1 MNAEPIRVRVITLV
15 LVILVLSIASSA
27 VQAQGPQPEAVIA
40 SSAANFRAGP
50 GLNFDV
56 VGGAYHGDRFPVI
69 ARAQGTN
76 RVWYQVVLPGG
87 QLAWISERVVTI
99 VPSADGIPWLA
110 DNPVIIPYVMDCG
123 TLPPVLYVGASGT
136 VTHPGTLNLQHE
148 PGYGKTIV
156 GQVAYGETFVVLGG
170 PECTRLSE
178 GTYQVEWLVQ
188 TSGGLVGYLRER
200 WPDGSGGYSAY
211 VALNPAGSGGAT
223 GGAGTALQIGV
234 QAQVFVLDEGLKLRA
249 GPGTNFAVIETLP
262 SGTIVQVL
270 DGPAQAGGYT
280 WWYVRAPSGNTGWC
294 VGAVDNIQTLVPLAA
309 QPQSAI
315 GGRSPQVT
323 NAHIEQAQAIQR
335 DVASGLINETQAE
348 QQLNRLV
355 SEIGADGLAWITR
368 RVPIYDG
375 QTGRWI
381 SFGQY
386 ADNMVDDAGVD
397 PDTRFAQDPVGT
409 TADLMFGNYESVD
422 EIIEWLGLDDW

>member
-1 MNAEPIRVRVITLV
+1 MNSEPIRVRITAFV
-15 LVILVLSIASSA
+15 LVVLVLSIASSA
-27 VQAQGPQPEAVIA
+27 VQAQGPQPEVVIA

-56 VGGAYHGDRFPVI
+56 VGGAYYGDRFPVI
-69 ARAQGTN
+69 GRAQGTN
-76 RVWYQVVLPGG
+76 RVWYQVALPGG

-110 DNPVIIPYVMDCG
+110 DNPVVIPYMMDCG

-136 VTHPGTLNLQHE
+136 VTHPGTLNLQQE
-148 PGYGKTIV
+148 PGYGKTVV

-188 TSGGLVGYLRER
+188 TSGGLLGYLRER

-211 VALNPAGSGGAT
+211 VALTPAGSGGAT
-223 GGAGTALQIGV
+223 GGTGTALQIGM
-234 QAQVFVLDEGLKLRA
+234 QAQVFVMDEGLKLRA
-249 GPGTNFAVIETLP
+249 GPGTTFAVIETLP

-294 VGAVDNIQTLVPLAA
+294 VGAADNIQTLIPLSA
-309 QPQSAI
+309 QPLSETAGQP
-315 GGRSPQVT
+315 PQVT
-323 NAHIEQAQAIQR
+323 AAHIEWMLAIQR
-335 DVASGLINETQAE
+335 DVASGLINRAMAE
-348 QQLNRLV
+348 QQLNQLL
-355 SEIGADGLAWITR
+355 SEIGADGLAWIIR
-368 RVPIYDG
+368 RVPVFDG
-375 QTGRWI
+375 QTGHWM
-381 SFGQY
+381 SFAQY
-386 ADNMVDDAGVD
+386 ADNMADEVALD
-397 PDTRFAQDPVGT
+397 PGTRVAQDPVGT
-409 TADLMFGNYESVD
+409 TADLMFGNYDSVD
-422 EIIEWLGLDDW
+422 EIIDWLGLDDW